1 VSTNPLNLNNVGYD
15 LGGALSKKRDTI
27 RVNEQIRARELRV
40 IKSNGD
46 QAGILTLEEALDLA
60 AEEGADLVEISP
72 NADPPV
78 CKVMDY
84 GKFKFQQ
91 AKKTKDAK
99 LKQKQVQ
106 VKEVKFK
113 PRIDEHDFQFKCK
126 HIRRFLD
133 HGDKVRAFVH
143 FRGRELTHREIG
155 MRLLERI
162 IEDLKD
168 LVIVEKRPGMEGNQ
182 MAMYLI
188 TADTGKLKKPVRPD
202 AAEGTEDHEAEDHE
216 AEDLALAAM
225 DANDDDDDDDDI
237 DGEEETSEED
247 EDSEE
252 EDEAS

>member
-1 VSTNPLNLNNVGYD
+1 MNGGD

-27 RVNEQIRARELRV
+27 RVNEAIRAREVRV

-46 QAGILTLEEALDLA
+46 QAGILTIEEALDLA
-60 AEEGADLVEISP
+60 NEEGADLVEISP
-72 NADPPV
+72 NAEPPV

-84 GKFKFQQ
+84 GKYKFQQ
-91 AKKTKDAK
+91 AKKLKDAK

-155 MRLLERI
+155 MRILERI

-168 LVIVEKRPGMEGNQ
+168 LVIVEKRPSMEGNQ

-188 TADTGKLKKPVRPD
+188 TADTGKLKKVVRPET
-202 AAEGTEDHEAEDHE
+202 AGSIEEELLLEAEALGLEMALHE
-216 AEDLALAAM
+216 
-225 DANDDDDDDDDI
+225 DDDDDEDDENSEDDD
-237 DGEEETSEED
+237 DADADDEDDD
-247 EDSEE
+247 EDSESE
-252 EDEAS
+252 

>member
-1 VSTNPLNLNNVGYD
+1 M
-15 LGGALSKKRDTI
+15 SKKRDTI
-27 RVNEQIRARELRV
+27 RVNEAIRAREVRV

-46 QAGILTLEEALDLA
+46 QAGILTIEEALDLA
-60 AEEGADLVEISP
+60 NEEGADLVEISP
-72 NADPPV
+72 NAEPPV

-84 GKFKFQQ
+84 GKYKFQQ
-91 AKKTKDAK
+91 AKKLKDAK

-155 MRLLERI
+155 MRILERI

-168 LVIVEKRPGMEGNQ
+168 LVIVEKRPSMEGNQ

-188 TADTGKLKKPVRPD
+188 TADTGKLKKVVRPET
-202 AAEGTEDHEAEDHE
+202 AGSIEEELLLEAEALGLEMALHE
-216 AEDLALAAM
+216 
-225 DANDDDDDDDDI
+225 DDDDDEDDENSEDDD
-237 DGEEETSEED
+237 DADADDEDDD
-247 EDSEE
+247 EDSESE
-252 EDEAS
+252 